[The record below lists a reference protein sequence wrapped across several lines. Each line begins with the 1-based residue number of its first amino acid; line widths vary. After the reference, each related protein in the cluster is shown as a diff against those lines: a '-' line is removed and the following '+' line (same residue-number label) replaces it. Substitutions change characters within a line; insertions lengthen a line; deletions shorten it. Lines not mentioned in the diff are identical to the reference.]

1 MPFVVPQFIIMTATC
16 VFVFCS
22 AIVKDVEV
30 PQLNKIDKYSAKI
43 YNSITMSYKAESQTC
58 PDDGTRVELTYIDHF
73 SLEDWALYLSRAKI
87 TRGVER
93 HLIIGNPSL
102 ILSQTL
108 LAMLSVVRSAS
119 PVASVPADQGL
130 DLHQQFLG
138 G

>member
-1 MPFVVPQFIIMTATC
+1 MTATC

-22 AIVKDVEV
+22 AIVTDVEV
-30 PQLNKIDKYSAKI
+30 PLLNKIDEYCAKI
-43 YNSITMSYKAESQTC
+43 YNSITLSYEAETQTC

-102 ILSQTL
+102 ILS
-108 LAMLSVVRSAS
+108 
-119 PVASVPADQGL
+119 
-130 DLHQQFLG
+130 
-138 G
+138 